1 MLHWRRTKTR
11 LDQDARELRRH
22 YDELMSILARVID
35 AKDVYTSGH
44 TERVIQYSLAI
55 GKSLGL
61 AHPDMGTLRL
71 AALLHDIGKIGIPD
85 HILRKPDKLTSE
97 EWEEVKKHPITG
109 EHILKSSAGL
119 EEVRTAVRCHQERY
133 DGKGFPDSIRG
144 EAIPLHSRIIAI
156 ADAYDAMTSDRSYR
170 SALSKEAALREVE
183 RCAGAQFDPELVLV
197 FLELTGY
204 KHAPAPRGGGAAT
217 LLAQISI
224 RSYEMEAQRLRK
236 ASPGITDRDLEEGLR
251 ISFPVLDT
259 RGAWK
264 IMDAVDRPGELT
276 DDISPDKAD
285 EVTRMKENE
294 YKLRLSDRMHF
305 TVGEII
311 TFRGRNYNLINVSEL
326 PAGGYEYHLKR

>member
-1 MLHWRRTKTR
+1 MLPWRKTKTR
-11 LDQDARELRRH
+11 LDGEARALRRH
-22 YDELMSILARVID
+22 NDELMGILARVID

-61 AHPDMGTLRL
+61 ARPEMEALRL
-71 AALLHDIGKIGIPD
+71 TALLHDIGKVGIPD

-109 EHILKSSAGL
+109 ENILKSSEGL
-119 EEVRTAVRCHQERY
+119 EDVRTAVRCHQERY
-133 DGKGFPDSIRG
+133 DGKGFPDGLRG

-170 SALSKEAALREVE
+170 SALSRQTALREVE
-183 RCAGAQFDPELVLV
+183 RCAGAQFDSELVIV

-204 KHAPAPRGGGAAT
+204 KHAPAPPGGGTAT

-224 RSYEMEAQRLRK
+224 RSYEMEARRLRE
-236 ASPGITDRDLEEGLR
+236 ASPGITDRDMEEELR

-264 IMDAVDRPGELT
+264 IIDAVDRPGELT
-276 DDISPDKAD
+276 DDISQDEAD
-285 EVTRMKENE
+285 EVTRMKEDE
-294 YKLRLSDRMHF
+294 YKLRLSHRMHF
-305 TVGEII
+305 TVGEIF